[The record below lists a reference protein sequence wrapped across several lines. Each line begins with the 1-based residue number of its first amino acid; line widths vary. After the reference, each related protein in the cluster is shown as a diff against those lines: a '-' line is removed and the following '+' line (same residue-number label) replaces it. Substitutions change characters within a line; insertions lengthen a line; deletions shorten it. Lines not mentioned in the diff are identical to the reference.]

1 MRLVTIFRLPFA
13 IAVLVALGAVVGGYW
28 ILMIVAVLVAGAVF
42 VLGRDPER
50 VVSSQPLG
58 VVSPVDGRV
67 IGIDHEHDP
76 FLDRTAL
83 VARIRQGPFSP
94 TVMRSPAEGRVE
106 DMWGG
111 PEMPGRDQ
119 GYRMAVYL
127 VTDEGDEIV
136 FAVGRP
142 TLFPGPLTWHVQ
154 PGERVGQGQRR
165 GLAGWGRQVV
175 IYVPSDSTPALQS
188 GESVHAGSQVVCQ
201 LVHAT

>member
-13 IAVLVALGAVVGGYW
+13 VAVLIALGAVVGGYW
-28 ILMIVAVLVAGAVF
+28 VLMVIGVLLAVAVF

-58 VVSPVDGRV
+58 IVSPVDGRIV
-67 IGIDHEHDP
+67 SVGLEDDP
-76 FLDRTAL
+76 FIDRSAL
-83 VARIRQGPFSP
+83 VVRIRQGALSP

-119 GYRMAVYL
+119 GYRMAVHL
-127 VTDEGDEIV
+127 MTDEGDRIV
-136 FAVGRP
+136 FAVGRA
-142 TLFPGPLTWHVQ
+142 TLFPGPLTWGVQ

-165 GLAGWGRQVV
+165 GLAGWGRQVA
-175 IYVPSDSTPALQS
+175 IYVPSNSTTTLQS
-188 GESVHAGSQVVCQ
+188 GEPVQAGHKVVCH

>member
-13 IAVLVALGAVVGGYW
+13 LAVVAALGAAVGGYW
-28 ILMIVAVLVAGAVF
+28 VTVVVATVLAGAIYVF
-42 VLGRDPER
+42 GRDPDR

-67 IGIDHEHDP
+67 IGIEHEHDP

-83 VARIRQGPFSP
+83 VARIRQGALSP
-94 TVMRSPAEGRVE
+94 TVMRSPTEGRVE
-106 DMWGG
+106 HMWGG
-111 PEMPGRDQ
+111 PDMPGRDQ
-119 GYRMAVYL
+119 GYRMAVHL
-127 VTDEGDEIV
+127 VTDEGDEVV
-136 FAVGRP
+136 FAVGRAK
-142 TLFPGPLTWHVQ
+142 LFPGPLTWGVQ

-175 IYVPSDSTPALQS
+175 VYVPSNSVPALES
-188 GESVHAGSQVVCQ
+188 GTSVEAGSRVVCE